1 MDRRSFIVDSA
12 ALIAGVCGGSPESVA
27 SAPRAAAGRTVA
39 PVAPA
44 TTVLVDASLGRSIAF
59 AADAVSAGASTASV
73 APVGGDIGAL
83 WYARL
88 ASTQGRIVGLLRPSD
103 AFVLT
108 RLARHAG
115 HTVIE
120 RPWHAHTVEIAI
132 DLR

>member
-12 ALIAGVCGGSPESVA
+12 ALIAGVCGGSPESLA
-27 SAPRAAAGRTVA
+27 SAPRAAASRT
-39 PVAPA
+39 VAPA

>member
-1 MDRRSFIVDSA
+1 MDRRSFMVNTA
-12 ALIAGVCGGSPESVA
+12 ALTAGVCSCGLESLA
-27 SAPRAAAGRTVA
+27 SVPQAAASRTIA
-39 PVAPA
+39 PG
-44 TTVLVDASLGRSIAF
+44 TTVLVDATLGRSIAF
-59 AADAVSAGASTASV
+59 ASDALSAGASAASL

-103 AFVLT
+103 AFVLA

-120 RPWHAHTVEIAI
+120 QPRHAHTVQIAI
-132 DLR
+132 ELR

>member
-12 ALIAGVCGGSPESVA
+12 ALIAGVCGGSPESLA
-27 SAPRAAAGRTVA
+27 SAPRAVASRT
-39 PVAPA
+39 VAPA

-103 AFVLT
+103 AFVLM

-115 HTVIE
+115 HTVTE
-120 RPWHAHTVEIAI
+120 QPWRAHTVEIAI

>member
-12 ALIAGVCGGSPESVA
+12 ALIAGVCGGSPESLA
-27 SAPRAAAGRTVA
+27 SAPRAAASRT
-39 PVAPA
+39 VAPA

-59 AADAVSAGASTASV
+59 AADAVSTGASTASV
-73 APVGGDIGAL
+73 APVEGDIGAL

-88 ASTQGRIVGLLRPSD
+88 AGSHGRIVGLLRPSD

-115 HTVIE
+115 HPVIE
-120 RPWHAHTVEIAI
+120 RSWHAHTVEVAI
-132 DLR
+132 ELR

>member
-12 ALIAGVCGGSPESVA
+12 ALIAGVCGGSPESLA

-39 PVAPA
+39 TA
-44 TTVLVDASLGRSIAF
+44 TTVLVDASLGPSIAF
-59 AADAVSAGASTASV
+59 AADAVSAGVSTASV

-120 RPWHAHTVEIAI
+120 RPWHAHTVEVAI
-132 DLR
+132 ELC